1 MAGWLDRALVAACNA
16 NCSYYRMQA
25 VYVCVCNG
33 VTDRDIQRAVDEGC
47 DSLDALAARTGCGS
61 TCGCCREYAEEAILQ
76 AQSKSLGLP
85 IAA

>member
-1 MAGWLDRALVAACNA
+1 MR
-16 NCSYYRMQA
+16 A

-33 VTDRDIQRAVDEGC
+33 VTDRDIQSAVEEGC

-61 TCGCCREYAEEAILQ
+61 TCGCCREYAVEAIAQ
-76 AQSKSLGLP
+76 AQSRSLGLA

>member
-1 MAGWLDRALVAACNA
+1 
-16 NCSYYRMQA
+16 MQA

-47 DSLDALAARTGCGS
+47 DSLEALAARTGCGS
-61 TCGCCREYAEEAILQ
+61 TCGCCREYAEEAIAQ
-76 AQSKSLGLP
+76 AKSTSLGLP